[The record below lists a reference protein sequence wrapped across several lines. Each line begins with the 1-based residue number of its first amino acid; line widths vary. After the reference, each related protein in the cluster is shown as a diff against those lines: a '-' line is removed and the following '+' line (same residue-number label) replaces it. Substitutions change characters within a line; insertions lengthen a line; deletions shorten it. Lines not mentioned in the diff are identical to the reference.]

1 MDAFASQRAIDWTY
15 KLSAFGVT
23 YSEAAQAGRS
33 DGIEADTVSSGGLTG
48 HVDLILDGKLYLEG
62 NSKGLPRTSTS
73 LPRHPREAE
82 PLDRSAKS
90 STDFALSGGMTVLRR

>member
-1 MDAFASQRAIDWTY
+1 MDAFASQRAVDWTY

-48 HVDLILDGKLYLEG
+48 RVNLILDGKLYLEG
-62 NSKGLPRTSTS
+62 NAKGLAQDVGFTASAS
-73 LPRHPREAE
+73 QQEANL
-82 PLDRSAKS
+82 LDRSAQVP
-90 STDFALSGGMTVLRR
+90 TDFAYPAG